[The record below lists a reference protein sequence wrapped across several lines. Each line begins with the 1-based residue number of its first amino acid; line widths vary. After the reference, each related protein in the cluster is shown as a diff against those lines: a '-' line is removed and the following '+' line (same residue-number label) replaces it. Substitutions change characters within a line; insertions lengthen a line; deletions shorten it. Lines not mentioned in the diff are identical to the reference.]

1 MKPGRTQWNLF
12 RLDVK
17 TSWFQENPVKPGK
30 PDVVD
35 IPRPQPLATGQSK
48 NKIGSTLKENQSL
61 FKEKK
66 QIEILKSDWMS
77 FYFENE
83 FSFLSNGGRWRQMR
97 WLQFETIQSREMD
110 LQIIRSKWRTWWFL
124 LIIDR
129 FTIDRPIDRR
139 RRRLGVGPP
148 LPIRRRRRRRR
159 RRFWSIRRRP
169 VNFVCVRVSTE
180 FYRVLPSFT
189 EFLFYYLSLMRLFG
203 LNSLLLNFDD
213 PIKVAGFFKD
223 IGLMSTGF
231 SWITEFLTEFSRMY
245 LIRLGFDQVWTSFT
259 GLYWVLLGFT

>member
-1 MKPGRTQWNLF
+1 MKPGRTQWNLS

-148 LPIRRRRRRRR
+148 PPHPTTTPTPTTPFLIDTPPAGEFRLCA
-159 RRFWSIRRRP
+159 
-169 VNFVCVRVSTE
+169 CV
-180 FYRVLPSFT
+180 YRVLPSFT
-189 EFLFYYLSLMRLFG
+189 EFYRV
-203 LNSLLLNFDD
+203 SLLLF
-213 PIKVAGFFKD
+213 IFKEV
-223 IGLMSTGF
+223 I
-231 SWITEFLTEFSRMY
+231 
-245 LIRLGFDQVWTSFT
+245 
-259 GLYWVLLGFT
+259 WVE

>member
-1 MKPGRTQWNLF
+1 MKPGRTQWNLS

-66 QIEILKSDWMS
+66 IEIEILKSDWMS

-124 LIIDR
+124 LLIDR

-148 LPIRRRRRRRR
+148 PPHPTTTPTPTTPFLIDTPPAGEFRLCA
-159 RRFWSIRRRP
+159 
-169 VNFVCVRVSTE
+169 CV
-180 FYRVLPSFT
+180 YRVLPSFT
-189 EFLFYYLSLMRLFG
+189 EFYRV
-203 LNSLLLNFDD
+203 SLLLF
-213 PIKVAGFFKD
+213 IFKEV
-223 IGLMSTGF
+223 I
-231 SWITEFLTEFSRMY
+231 
-245 LIRLGFDQVWTSFT
+245 
-259 GLYWVLLGFT
+259 WVE

>member
-1 MKPGRTQWNLF
+1 MKPGRTQWNLS

-66 QIEILKSDWMS
+66 IEIEILKSDWMS

-148 LPIRRRRRRRR
+148 PPHPTTTPTPTTPFLIDTPPAGEFRLCA
-159 RRFWSIRRRP
+159 
-169 VNFVCVRVSTE
+169 CV
-180 FYRVLPSFT
+180 YRVLPSFT
-189 EFLFYYLSLMRLFG
+189 EFYRV
-203 LNSLLLNFDD
+203 SLLLFIFNEV
-213 PIKVAGFFKD
+213 I
-223 IGLMSTGF
+223 
-231 SWITEFLTEFSRMY
+231 
-245 LIRLGFDQVWTSFT
+245 
-259 GLYWVLLGFT
+259 WVE